1 MSIVSKSIVSKRV
14 HAADAAFAPVRD
26 FYMSSRYADERGDPE
41 VCDFTFG
48 NPHEMPLPGLVAAIR
63 QRAIPHDKDWFAYK
77 TSEEKPQAFLAG
89 HVSRELGL
97 AFEPADIALTAGAF
111 AAIMV
116 AFRLLLDAGDEAVF
130 SEPAWFCYEPMLLA
144 ADAVPRKVALKAPSF
159 DLDLAAIEAAIGP
172 RTRLVIVNSPHNP
185 TGRIYDRAMLQALAD
200 MLERASARFG
210 RRIFLL
216 SDEPYRRLRFDGRAF
231 VSPAAIYP
239 WTLISYSYG
248 KVLLAPGQRLGYLAF
263 SPLMPASER
272 QALRDV
278 MFSAQMAL
286 GWCFPNAVMQYAVAD
301 LEDALHRPG
310 RVGPPARSVDTCAD
324 RLGLRRAAAGGD
336 ILSLEQMAVRRSR
349 AALDNA
355 CRSQSVRAPRLDH
368 EFAHVS
374 AHQPHRVRRHG
385 GACVA
390 SIRGDR
396 GTLRRRL
403 DFLQRSS
410 WPDATKTSSKRW
422 GTRPSSR
429 LPSSLLR
436 ESSCSSSWR
445 PSIRLVL

>member
-48 NPHEMPLPGLVAAIR
+48 NPHEMPLEGLVAAIR
-63 QRAIPHDKDWFAYK
+63 TRAIPHDKDWFAYK
-77 TSEEKPQAFLAG
+77 TSEEKPQAFLAER
-89 HVSRELGL
+89 VSRELGL

-144 ADAVPRKVALKAPSF
+144 ADAVPRKVALTAPSF

-185 TGRIYDRAMLQALAD
+185 TGRIYGRAMLQALAD

-216 SDEPYRRLRFDGRAF
+216 SDEPYRRLRFDGREF
-231 VSPAAIYP
+231 ISPAAIYP

-263 SPLMPASER
+263 SPLMPAGDR

-301 LEDALHRPG
+301 LDALSIDQAALARRRDRLMAVLTKAG
-310 RVGPPARSVDTCAD
+310 FEVLPPEGTFYLWSKWPSGDPDRHWSALAD
-324 RLGLRRAAAGGD
+324 RKVFVLPGSMMNSPAHMRISLTASDAMVERALPAFSA
-336 ILSLEQMAVRRSR
+336 
-349 AALDNA
+349 
-355 CRSQSVRAPRLDH
+355 
-368 EFAHVS
+368 FA
-374 AHQPHRVRRHG
+374 
-385 GACVA
+385 
-390 SIRGDR
+390 
-396 GTLRRRL
+396 
-403 DFLQRSS
+403 
-410 WPDATKTSSKRW
+410 KR
-422 GTRPSSR
+422 
-429 LPSSLLR
+429 
-436 ESSCSSSWR
+436 
-445 PSIRLVL
+445 